1 MRQIASHWCANRQ
14 TNDSLRVTFACNNEK
29 TNVIRLILIFAVF
42 VRDTQLFQAW
52 KFGYYGCSRYSERS
66 YVHDYIDSKIHK
78 NLPLQSSVVLKS
90 ELFEEEKLSRNS
102 KLLAI
107 YHYTS
112 PRRTA
117 TNCLTLSLR
126 VYVTH
131 VPKGF
136 LVTKWFTVHDSVRG
150 RLCTSFLAHPRKSV
164 SYNRAIVR
172 SSNTT
177 RFFVIEMR
185 YQRKKTILKFQKRK
199 IWFVREWS
207 LWKDR
212 SYWK

>member
-90 ELFEEEKLSRNS
+90 ELFEDWKKKSYPEIRNYSR
-102 KLLAI
+102 
-107 YHYTS
+107 YTIT
-112 PRRTA
+112 RHHEGQQLIAWRCRYACTWRT
-117 TNCLTLSLR
+117 CL
-126 VYVTH
+126 
-131 VPKGF
+131 KGF
-136 LVTKWFTVHDSVRG
+136 WLLSDLRFTIVSEDG
-150 RLCTSFLAHPRKSV
+150 FARLF
-164 SYNRAIVR
+164 
-172 SSNTT
+172 
-177 RFFVIEMR
+177 
-185 YQRKKTILKFQKRK
+185 
-199 IWFVREWS
+199 
-207 LWKDR
+207 
-212 SYWK
+212 